1 MGFAVSPWADQSG
14 ANCRVVARRPG
25 AEASSRSDTGVA
37 SRVARKSAKYP
48 RYLMLVVGCRFLQE
62 GLTLRLWEAGEDAV
76 ARRGVPLIHQ

>member
-1 MGFAVSPWADQSG
+1 M
-14 ANCRVVARRPG
+14 AR
-25 AEASSRSDTGVA
+25 T
-37 SRVARKSAKYP
+37 SAKYP